1 MIRVDRSVFDD
12 LTRCTI
18 SALVDPSIHRSI
30 DPQSPRAPEPQSP
43 SAFFISAESESRDK
57 LAMFEDDPNYARF
70 EEEGV
75 KPQTNTGP
83 EYIFETEP
91 GRDPRYSWLSL
102 CHLMTD

>member
-18 SALVDPSIHRSI
+18 SALVDPSIHRAI
-30 DPQSPRAPEPQSP
+30 EPQSPRAPEPQSP
-43 SAFFISAESESRDK
+43 RAFFISAESESRDK

-75 KPQTNTGP
+75 KPQPNTGP

>member
-18 SALVDPSIHRSI
+18 SALVDPSIHRS
-30 DPQSPRAPEPQSP
+30 PEPQSP
-43 SAFFISAESESRDK
+43 CAFFISAEFESRDK

-75 KPQTNTGP
+75 KPQPNTGP

-91 GRDPRYSWLSL
+91 GRDRRYSWLSL
-102 CHLMTD
+102 CHLMTE

>member
-1 MIRVDRSVFDD
+1 MIRVDRSAFND

-18 SALVDPSIHRSI
+18 SALVDPSIHRS
-30 DPQSPRAPEPQSP
+30 PEPQSP
-43 SAFFISAESESRDK
+43 CAFFISAEFESRDK

-75 KPQTNTGP
+75 KPQPNTGP

-91 GRDPRYSWLSL
+91 GRDRRYSWLSL

>member
-1 MIRVDRSVFDD
+1 
-12 LTRCTI
+12 
-18 SALVDPSIHRSI
+18 
-30 DPQSPRAPEPQSP
+30 
-43 SAFFISAESESRDK
+43 
-57 LAMFEDDPNYARF
+57 MFEDDPNYARF